1 MLSDITG
8 RGLVPSP
15 IRILSL
21 WNCLHVCAFSLQ
33 LPVLKLQPI
42 WYPGSRPG
50 QRLFARES
58 AVMAHITE
66 LPSRAARLRGPGE
79 ILQFPVDDILDERH
93 VLHHGEMGALP
104 DVDLQT

>member
-1 MLSDITG
+1 MRLVSELYSHPISVELSTPFAA
-8 RGLVPSP
+8 L
-15 IRILSL
+15 
-21 WNCLHVCAFSLQ
+21 SLQ
-33 LPVLKLQPI
+33 LLVRKLQPI

-79 ILQFPVDDILDERH
+79 VLQFPVDDILDERH

-104 DVDLQT
+104 DMDLQT

>member
-21 WNCLHVCAFSLQ
+21 WNCLHVRAFSLQ
-33 LPVLKLQPI
+33 LPMLKLQPI

-50 QRLFARES
+50 QRLFGCGS
-58 AVMAHITE
+58 AAGAHHDE